1 MTEKPTP
8 YVLETNNLCK
18 NYGGIEAL
26 KDASFSMKKGE
37 TIAIVGDNG
46 AGKSTFVRNITGVE
60 KSTSGTVKFLGN
72 EVNFENPF
80 EARRSGIETVY
91 QNLALIDFLNVTEN
105 MFLGRELTFFNF
117 GLFSWLNKKKMKKE
131 AKKLLS
137 KTNVHINNLD
147 QKLVNMSGGQRQCIA
162 IARAAGWGEKLII
175 MDEPTAALGVKETSA
190 VEQIIQGLKERQIPV
205 LIISHN
211 LRQVFDLAD
220 KICVFRQ
227 GKIVSMMATKD
238 VTEEQVVSKI
248 TGAIA

>member
-1 MTEKPTP
+1 MTKQPTP

-26 KDASFSMKKGE
+26 KNASFSMKKGE

-46 AGKSTFVRNITGVE
+46 AGKSTFVKNITGVE
-60 KSTSGTVKFLGN
+60 KSTSGTVRFFGE

-80 EARRSGIETVY
+80 EARRAGIETVY

-105 MFLGRELTFFNF
+105 MFLGKELTFFNF
-117 GLFSWLNKKKMKKE
+117 GLFSWLNKRKMKKE

-190 VEQIIQGLKERQIPV
+190 VEQIIQGLKERQISV

-227 GKIVSMMATKD
+227 GKIVSMMNTKD